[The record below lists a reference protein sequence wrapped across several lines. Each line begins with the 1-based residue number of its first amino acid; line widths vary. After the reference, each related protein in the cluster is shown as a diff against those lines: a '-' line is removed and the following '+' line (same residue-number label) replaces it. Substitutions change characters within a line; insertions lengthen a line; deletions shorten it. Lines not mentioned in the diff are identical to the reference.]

1 MTDTAATPSGTTERR
16 WGVRSIAAL
25 LIFVLAALLTPVA
38 LVAHWG
44 HRTVAD
50 TERYLETV
58 GPLIE
63 QPEVQQAIAESITNA
78 AVEAINTEAQVEGL
92 LDRLFPDASFTGP
105 LAGPIAAGINGLVG
119 ELVNRFVQSE
129 RFQQAWI
136 TLNTA
141 AQRSMIALL
150 EGGEEGPVRIQG
162 NDIVLDVSSL
172 LSQIQQYLVDSGLTA
187 VQNVTLPQNDRQ
199 IVLTTVD
206 GLGQIRFIYS
216 LTSPIL
222 TWFPLIIA
230 ALFALSLALSR
241 RRARLVVTLG
251 IVLLAEAVLLW
262 VGLGAAREQFENQLV
277 GTPWEPASSIFWDT
291 LLNYLLIGVQAVMML
306 GAVLIAAGWFGGRT
320 GAARLV
326 RGRIVRGLDD
336 IGDRLPEGL
345 QPLRGFVSR
354 FATPLRWLVY
364 GILGLLLVLKDL
376 ASPTS
381 VLWVAALAAGLVTA
395 IQVLVDV
402 PDDSAAPDA
411 APPADTSSP
420 DLASVTPVAG
430 SSTTA

>member
-1 MTDTAATPSGTTERR
+1 MTDTAVTDAGTTERR

-38 LVAHWG
+38 LVGHWG
-44 HRTVAD
+44 HRTVVD

-63 QPEVQQAIAESITNA
+63 RPEVQQAISESITTA
-78 AVEAINTEAQVEGL
+78 AVQAINTQTQVEGL

-129 RFQQAWI
+129 QFEQAWI
-136 TLNTA
+136 TLNRA
-141 AQRSMIALL
+141 AQRGMVTLL

-172 LSQIQQYLVDSGLTA
+172 LAQIQQYLVDSGLTA
-187 VQNVTLPQNDRQ
+187 AANISLPANDRQ

-206 GLGQIRFIYS
+206 GLGQIRLIYS

-230 ALFALSLALSR
+230 ALFALSIALAR

-251 IVLLAEAVLLW
+251 IVLLVEAGLLS
-262 VGLGAAREQFENQLV
+262 VAIGAGQERFENQLI
-277 GTPWEPASSIFWDT
+277 GTAWQPASAIFWDT
-291 LLNYLLIGVQAVMML
+291 LLNFLLLGIQAVL
-306 GAVLIAAGWFGGRT
+306 LLSVVLIVAGWFGGRT
-320 GAARLV
+320 RAARLV
-326 RGRIVRGLDD
+326 RGRIIRGLDD
-336 IGDRLPEGL
+336 IGDRLPDGM
-345 QPLRGFVSR
+345 QGLRGFVSR
-354 FATPLRWLVY
+354 FATPLRWLVFA
-364 GILGLLLVLKDL
+364 LAGLLLAVKDL
-376 ASPTS
+376 AAPVS

-402 PDDSAAPDA
+402 PDDSDDSGAAAVAAP
-411 APPADTSSP
+411 SP
-420 DLASVTPVAG
+420 DLASVMPTSG
-430 SSTTA
+430 ESTTA